1 MNNHEFNRYII
12 ERQNGM
18 YDILESSDIVMEFFK
33 LKKKEKLPVY
43 NGDYG
48 NPVSEEEKNEMVEE
62 FEKSLEEAEAWAA
75 TVGCKES
82 DVSDIIKGVRR
93 KKREDSN

>member
-1 MNNHEFNRYII
+1 MNSHEFNRYII

-48 NPVSEEEKNEMVEE
+48 NPVSEEEKKWNGRRIWKICR
-62 FEKSLEEAEAWAA
+62 KSY
-75 TVGCKES
+75 
-82 DVSDIIKGVRR
+82 
-93 KKREDSN
+93 KRG